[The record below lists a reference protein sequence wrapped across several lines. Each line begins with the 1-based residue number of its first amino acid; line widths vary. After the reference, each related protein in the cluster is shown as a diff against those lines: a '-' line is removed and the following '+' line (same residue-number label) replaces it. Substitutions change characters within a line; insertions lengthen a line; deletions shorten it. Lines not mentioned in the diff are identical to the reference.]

1 MYTKYVEVLAKHA
14 GQIFKEMTGAEILG
28 VKVKIDERLS
38 EAIPLAHAISYEHLE
53 KDVKGQFILGFANKA
68 MAISVASA
76 LAEKLGLS
84 PLEDLDDVAADLLN
98 EFMNIIVGRTI
109 SEWDRMG
116 MPVRFSPPTSLRFAS
131 IRPDETWHAHS
142 HVIIMSLTFSH
153 VIFRV
158 TFKEEDAREGEERR
172 IMVVEDSAVIR
183 NIIAKTLEQFNYR
196 VRQAENGASA
206 VRVFSEFR
214 PNLVLMDLVMPE
226 MGGMEAM
233 TEIKKIDGGANFIV
247 LTSSSRR
254 DQVLAAKKIGVKAYL
269 IKPFNPDLLM
279 RTVNGFF
286 LSEAGERC

>member
-14 GQIFKEMTGAEILG
+14 GNIFKEMTGAELLG
-28 VKVKIDERLS
+28 TKVKIDERLG
-38 EAIPLAHAISYEHLE
+38 EVMPLAHAISYEHLE
-53 KDVKGQFILGFANKA
+53 KDVKGQFILGFANTA
-68 MAISVASA
+68 MAVAVASA

-84 PLEDLDDVAADLLN
+84 PLEDLDEVAADLLN

-116 MPVRFSPPTSLRFAS
+116 MPVRFSPPTSLRFS
-131 IRPDETWHAHS
+131 TIKPDETWNAQS

-153 VIFRV
+153 IIFRV
-158 TFKEEDAREGEERR
+158 TFKEEDSREGEERR

-183 NIIAKTLEQFNYR
+183 NIIAKTLEQFRYK
-196 VRQAENGASA
+196 VMQADNGQRA
-206 VRVFSEFR
+206 VGLYPVFK
-214 PNLVLMDLVMPE
+214 PHLVLMDLVMPE
-226 MGGMEAM
+226 MGGIEAM
-233 TEIKKIDGGANFIV
+233 TEIKKNDEKASFIV

-286 LSEAGERC
+286 AGQAGEHA